1 MKKLKERFGYYFEFK
16 NTINGT
22 DYFMR
27 GLAGI
32 LFIIPMAIFIGIG
45 VALLKT
51 IPILAG
57 FLFLL
62 GSLFFIPLIWFSLAT
77 TYKRINAFFPKK
89 AGLLTALT
97 YIFSIIV
104 EALNPVGPDAAV
116 DLTFT
121 PIYVVFLLISLI
133 WSFYLLFGNSPTAKN
148 KHIG

>member
-32 LFIIPMAIFIGIG
+32 LFIIPMAIFIGMG
-45 VALLKT
+45 VALLET
-51 IPILAG
+51 SMVVAG

-89 AGLLTALT
+89 AGWLTALT
-97 YIFSIIV
+97 FILSIIV

-133 WSFYLLFGNSPTAKN
+133 WSVYLLFWKFTNSKR
-148 KHIG
+148 

>member
-27 GLAGI
+27 GLAGV

-45 VALLKT
+45 LALLET
-51 IPILAG
+51 IPVLAG

-62 GSLFFIPLIWFSLAT
+62 GSLFSIPLIWFSLAT
-77 TYKRINAFFPKK
+77 TYKRINAFFPGK
-89 AGLLTALT
+89 AGWLTALT
-97 YIFSIIV
+97 FILSIIV
-104 EALNPVGPDAAV
+104 EALNPVDPDAV
-116 DLTFT
+116 VPLTYS
-121 PIYVVFLLISLI
+121 PVYIVFLLISLI
-133 WSFYLLFGNSPTAKN
+133 WSVYLLFGNSPTAKD

>member
-27 GLAGI
+27 GLAGV

-45 VALLKT
+45 LALLET
-51 IPILAG
+51 IPVLAG

-77 TYKRINAFFPKK
+77 TYKRINAFFPGK
-89 AGLLTALT
+89 AGWLTPLT
-97 YIFSIIV
+97 FILSIIV
-104 EALNPVGPDAAV
+104 EALNPVGPDAV
-116 DLTFT
+116 VPLTYS
-121 PIYVVFLLISLI
+121 PVYIVFLLISLI
-133 WSFYLLFGNSPTAKN
+133 WSVYLLFGNSPTAKD
-148 KHIG
+148 KHVG

>member
-27 GLAGI
+27 GLAGV

-45 VALLKT
+45 LALLET
-51 IPILAG
+51 IPVLAG

-62 GSLFFIPLIWFSLAT
+62 GSLFSIPLIWFSLAT
-77 TYKRINAFFPKK
+77 TYKRINAFFPGK
-89 AGLLTALT
+89 AGWLTALT
-97 YIFSIIV
+97 FILSIIV
-104 EALNPVGPDAAV
+104 EALNPVGPDAV
-116 DLTFT
+116 VPLTYS
-121 PIYVVFLLISLI
+121 PVYIVFLLISLI
-133 WSFYLLFGNSPTAKN
+133 WSVYLLFGNSPTAKD